1 VLVFGKIQVIENVI
15 RCIIRE
21 KNDFPEI
28 SENLTSYKSEN
39 NFVWIIKTIM

>member
-15 RCIIRE
+15 RCVIRE
-21 KNDFPEI
+21 KKGFEV